1 MKLGVYPT
9 PMNSNLFTRALL
21 GCGLAGGLF
30 VGSATAA
37 SPAYTPRTIADDV
50 VWWWALTIADVDN
63 DGLQDAVYIHNN
75 ANGGYLAYRSGRL
88 TAGTWPETIIADA
101 PPGGGT
107 FASGDLETGD
117 FDGDGDIDVIGVKHT
132 GEWDGAHETAEIF
145 WYDNPDWT
153 AHRIGETAG
162 AVKDLSVADFNADG
176 RLDVAILNFNV
187 SNLRV
192 YAQQADGSFDLSVDL
207 TVTNL
212 HEGMDVGDLDG
223 DGDIDIAANGYAFM
237 NPLKGDHADWIYESI
252 DEKWHNQEG
261 DWSRNGTKHAT
272 ADFDGDGKMEVVIS
286 HSERAGY
293 PIAWYSRA
301 DDGTWA
307 ETVIIAEATACHTL
321 QVADADLDGDLDLF
335 AGLNFGR
342 AVNLGVEAFPIY
354 LFLND
359 GDASSFSPTEID
371 SGGIYNGRVA
381 DFEGDGDPDLF
392 RLHSHEAKELHL
404 YLNHTAG
411 ASPALAHWTYVEIDD
426 QKAMWGEFD
435 DPEWLRYFGL
445 AAGDVDGDGLRDI
458 ISGRNVYLNPGDGM
472 TASWAKL
479 DIGENVD
486 AMLAAD
492 LGAGAGRVSIIA
504 SKLPDVIR
512 FDYDGHDWTRTVL
525 AQIPPT
531 GHHNG
536 QGYRVADLIPGGHP
550 EILLASQGGI
560 YQIAANE
567 AGSEWSVTHLAVD
580 ASDEGFAIGDV
591 DGDGD
596 LDLASGFRLPGK
608 DPENPLLVVWFE
620 NPGDGSGDWTR
631 HEIGM
636 TRHAVDRVEMGDLDG
651 DGRMDMA
658 VAEELWPDVEPVA
671 SLWVY
676 LQRDAGWE
684 RHQVVRQY
692 TMNNLDLADMDGDGD
707 LDLTTAEHKGP
718 RLSVQIWANDGRASF
733 SKVEIDLD
741 KENHLGT
748 RAYDMDG
755 DGDLD
760 LIGAG
765 WDRHPFIHLWRNDAT
780 D

>member
-1 MKLGVYPT
+1 MKPSPNRLPLWGSVV
-9 PMNSNLFTRALL
+9 ALA
-21 GCGLAGGLF
+21 LAAGI
-30 VGSATAA
+30 AA
-37 SPAYTPRTIADDV
+37 SAAPSFPRQTIADDV
-50 VWWWALTIADVDN
+50 VWWWALTIADVTG
-63 DGLQDAVYIHNN
+63 DGIQDAVYIHNN
-75 ANGGYLAYRSGRL
+75 ANGGYLAYRSGQL
-88 TAGTWPETIIADA
+88 TSGTWAETIIANTA
-101 PPGGGT
+101 PGGGT

-132 GEWDGAHETAEIF
+132 GEWDGAHETAEIY

-192 YAQQADGSFDLSVDL
+192 YSQQADGSFELTVDL

-237 NPLKGDHADWIYESI
+237 NPLKGDNPDWTYESI
-252 DEKWHNQEG
+252 HDRWHNQEG

-272 ADFDGDGKMEVVIS
+272 ADFDGDGIMEVVIS

-293 PIAWYSRA
+293 PIAWYQRA
-301 DDGTWA
+301 KDGTWT
-307 ETVIIAEATACHTL
+307 EHIIAADVTACHTL
-321 QVADADLDGDLDLF
+321 QIADADLDGDLDVF

-342 AVNLGVEAFPIY
+342 AVNLGVEEFPIY

-359 GDASSFSPTEID
+359 GDATSFTQTEID

-392 RLHSHEAKELHL
+392 RLHSHESKELHL
-404 YLNHTAG
+404 YLNDTIA
-411 ASPALAHWTYVEIDD
+411 PPEALSQWTYVEIDD
-426 QKAMWGEFD
+426 AKAMWGEFD

-445 AAGDVDGDGLRDI
+445 AAGDVDGDGEVDI
-458 ISGRNVYLNPGDGM
+458 VSGRNVYLNPGDGM
-472 TASWAKL
+472 ADAWRKL
-479 DIGENVD
+479 DLGDNVD
-486 AMLAAD
+486 AMLVAD
-492 LGAGAGRVSIIA
+492 LGHNDRMSVIA

-512 FDYDGHDWTRTVL
+512 YDFDGSSWQKSVL

-536 QGYRVADLIPGGHP
+536 QGYRVADIIPGGHP
-550 EILLASQGGI
+550 EVLMASLGGI
-560 YQIAANE
+560 YQLAAS
-567 AGSEWSVTHLAVD
+567 ADGSKWDVTHLAVD

-620 NPGDGSGDWTR
+620 NPGDGSPDWTR

-636 TRHAVDRVEMGDLDG
+636 TQHAIDRVEMGDLDG
-651 DGRMDMA
+651 DGRIDIA
-658 VAEELWPDVEPVA
+658 VAEELWPDVEPIA

-684 RHQVVRQY
+684 RHQVVQQY
-692 TMNNLDLADMDGDGD
+692 TMNNLDMADIDGDGD
-707 LDLTTAEHKGP
+707 LDLTTAEHKGR
-718 RLSVQIWANDGRASF
+718 RLSVQIWANDGNASF
-733 SKVEIDLD
+733 TKVEIDTN

-765 WDRHPFIHLWRNDAT
+765 WDRHQFIHLWRNDAT
-780 D
+780 P